1 MGGFGRLS
9 LDFFK
14 ILELHSRELGFGLG
28 IPICFISFGE
38 RFKATWNCE
47 CEASQACSVIPWH
60 VPKPKRRVSVVLPSQ
75 LCMYLSQKRFKCREA
90 FVSLKIGLCK
100 QKCHITSQICV
111 SSCMKRSAH
120 TAMQLHVASEVQ
132 NDFKTQRAAR
142 YGAYSMHM

>member
-47 CEASQACSVIPWH
+47 CEASQACSVTLWH
-60 VPKPKRRVSVVLPSQ
+60 
-75 LCMYLSQKRFKCREA
+75 
-90 FVSLKIGLCK
+90 
-100 QKCHITSQICV
+100 
-111 SSCMKRSAH
+111 
-120 TAMQLHVASEVQ
+120 
-132 NDFKTQRAAR
+132 
-142 YGAYSMHM
+142 